1 MKGNDK
7 YMYTNKLMV
16 NGEVLEVT
24 EMASPFTH
32 GVVTGFFDNLG
43 ANEVLDVVIGQSLGE
58 GLFTAHIVFKTEIEP
73 TLDDLQTY
81 LKEYEHTDTTVFL
94 ETQSGTILASAGV
107 GVSV

>member
-7 YMYTNKLMV
+7 YMYTNKLII

-32 GVVTGFFDNLG
+32 KTITGFFDNLG
-43 ANEVLDVVIGQSLGE
+43 ASEVLDVVIGQSLGE
-58 GLFTAHIVFKTEIEP
+58 GLFTAHVVFKTEVEP
-73 TLDDLQTY
+73 TIDDLQRY
-81 LKEYEHTDTTVFL
+81 LKEYEHTDTTVFM
-94 ETQSGTILASAGV
+94 ETESGTILASAGV